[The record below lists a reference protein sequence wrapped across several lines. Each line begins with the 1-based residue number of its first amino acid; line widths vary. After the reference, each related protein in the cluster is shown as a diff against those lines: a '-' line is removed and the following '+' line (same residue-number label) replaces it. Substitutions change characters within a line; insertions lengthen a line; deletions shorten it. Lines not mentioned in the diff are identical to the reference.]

1 MEGKR
6 RKVLP
11 VAAMVLCTAALGLTA
26 AHVENMAVD
35 AVLERITEPAETP
48 EILRLTEEIP
58 CRAETGRET
67 GGKSP
72 QTRIFTL
79 CDVDL
84 EDDFQIWLQNLCAE
98 YGVDYTVIVAMADV
112 ESGFN
117 PHAVGADG
125 ELGMWQVMPSTAAEA
140 EEALGRRLNLFDP
153 WDSAEAAVWL
163 MAHYTEKYGG
173 TVYALMAYSMGE
185 TAAREEIGS
194 GAPRSIYAAC
204 VAERAAGYGYRTCGR
219 GDGDV

>member
-1 MEGKR
+1 MEGRKR

-11 VAAMVLCTAALGLTA
+11 VAVLLCTAVLGLTA
-26 AHVENMAVD
+26 AHAVNTV
-35 AVLERITEPAETP
+35 AETALRRTAEPEETP

-58 CRAETGRET
+58 CRAGTGRET
-67 GGKSP
+67 GGKSQ

-112 ESGFN
+112 ESGFD

-140 EEALGRRLNLFDP
+140 EEALGRRLDLFDP
-153 WDSAEAAVWL
+153 RDSAEAAVWL
-163 MAHYTEKYGG
+163 MAHYTEEYGG

-185 TAAREEIGS
+185 TAARKEIG
-194 GAPRSIYAAC
+194 GGTPRSIYAAC

-219 GDGDV
+219 E